1 MAKKNMNEKLKNL
14 KEEKA
19 GEATPT
25 EQKIKVNEGAESPGT
40 AVKVDEVITYG
51 PEEAEEKRPKPVP
64 KKNRRG
70 SKQIQAELEAA
81 KELAE
86 GNKEKYTRLLTEFD
100 NMRSRNERENA
111 EMADRGAMDALEK
124 ILPVIDNLERA
135 LDSVTDED
143 KNAFTEGIEKIY
155 KQLMDTLEEIGVVP
169 MNAVGKEFD
178 PTYHNAVIHE
188 EDAEQGENLVVEEMQ
203 KGYMYKEDVLRH
215 AMVKVV
221 N

>member
-1 MAKKNMNEKLKNL
+1 MFF
-14 KEEKA
+14 
-19 GEATPT
+19 
-25 EQKIKVNEGAESPGT
+25 
-40 AVKVDEVITYG
+40 
-51 PEEAEEKRPKPVP
+51 
-64 KKNRRG
+64 
-70 SKQIQAELEAA
+70 IQ
-81 KELAE
+81 
-86 GNKEKYTRLLTEFD
+86 NKEKYTRLLTEFD

-111 EMADRGAMDALEK
+111 EMSDRGAMDALEK

-135 LDSVTDED
+135 LDSVTDEE
-143 KNAFTEGIEKIY
+143 KNAFTEGVEKIY
-155 KQLMDTLEEIGVVP
+155 KQLMDTLADIGVVP

-188 EDAEQGENLVVEEMQ
+188 EDAEQGENLIVEEMQ

>member
-14 KEEKA
+14 KEEKT
-19 GEATPT
+19 GEATPK

-111 EMADRGAMDALEK
+111 EISDKVGYKRYWENRLIKKWHNFLKENITRYDRYVNPWGYSYNKWMLKD
-124 ILPVIDNLERA
+124 
-135 LDSVTDED
+135 
-143 KNAFTEGIEKIY
+143 
-155 KQLMDTLEEIGVVP
+155 GV
-169 MNAVGKEFD
+169 K
-178 PTYHNAVIHE
+178 
-188 EDAEQGENLVVEEMQ
+188 L
-203 KGYMYKEDVLRH
+203 
-215 AMVKVV
+215 
-221 N
+221 